1 MKGLSTDEI
10 LSMAL
15 KLADMTEVPADSGI
29 HVPGE
34 NIKKF
39 IFAMD
44 VNVGLL
50 HMAKQMGY
58 DAVVGHHPCG
68 VLLHR
73 GEVYRRHIDLLEI
86 HSIPRKKS
94 MEILSESIDNFVR
107 RTENERFRMFHHEC
121 PNQTVLEVDAARMLN
136 LPFMNIHNAF
146 DEAGRKILQLK
157 IDEAA
162 SKDPHW
168 KLKDLLALIE
178 NLPEARYAKNVYG
191 ISPRLFIGDPE
202 AEASR
207 VVFVH
212 GALAAPHPAI
222 IKFYWQNGF
231 KTVVVLHGTFET
243 LEALRME
250 NQGNLILTGH
260 FLGDSIG
267 MTPFIRAMRELGLEV
282 ACMGGI
288 IDTRGYE

>member
-94 MEILSESIDNFVR
+94 MEILSEAIDNYVR
-107 RTENERFRMFHHEC
+107 RTEN
-121 PNQTVLEVDAARMLN
+121 
-136 LPFMNIHNAF
+136 
-146 DEAGRKILQLK
+146 
-157 IDEAA
+157 
-162 SKDPHW
+162 
-168 KLKDLLALIE
+168 
-178 NLPEARYAKNVYG
+178 
-191 ISPRLFIGDPE
+191 
-202 AEASR
+202 
-207 VVFVH
+207 
-212 GALAAPHPAI
+212 
-222 IKFYWQNGF
+222 
-231 KTVVVLHGTFET
+231 
-243 LEALRME
+243 
-250 NQGNLILTGH
+250 
-260 FLGDSIG
+260 
-267 MTPFIRAMRELGLEV
+267 
-282 ACMGGI
+282 
-288 IDTRGYE
+288 